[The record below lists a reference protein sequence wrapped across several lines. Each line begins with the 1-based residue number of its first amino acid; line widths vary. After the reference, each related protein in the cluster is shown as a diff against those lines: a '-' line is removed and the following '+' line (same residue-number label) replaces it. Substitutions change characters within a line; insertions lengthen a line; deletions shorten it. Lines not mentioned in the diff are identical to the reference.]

1 MTVLVQ
7 GQQLVRELELPD
19 LGVCVLRS
27 STVCSPLDTHPSVEI
42 PFTSEQG
49 RDYLGNMNVL
59 F

>member
-27 STVCSPLDTHPSVEI
+27 STVCSPLDIHPVVEI
-42 PFTSEQG
+42 PFHIRTG
-49 RDYLGNMNVL
+49 KRL
-59 F
+59 FR